1 QHPDLAEQLDQTHKA
16 LTAAGVTF
24 HRPDAPPRLT
34 LVQQQ
39 VFAWVIREAVT
50 NVLRHAHATSCVF
63 SIVQE
68 DASMVLRIEDD
79 GVGIT
84 DVRPVPH
91 HGLAGMLRRVTLAGG
106 MLELSRLNP
115 GTRLEVR
122 L

>member
-1 QHPDLAEQLDQTHKA
+1 EHLDQTHKA

-24 HRPDAPPRLT
+24 HRPDALPRLT

-50 NVLRHAHATSCVF
+50 NVLRHAHATSRVI

-79 GVGIT
+79 GVGTT
-84 DVRPVPH
+84 DVRPRPRP
-91 HGLAGMLRRVTLAGG
+91 GLAALQRRVPAAGG
-106 MLELSRLNP
+106 ILALSRLHP